1 LDALD
6 FLDAKRGYADTF
18 TEQQKLSPLTQL
30 ETLLKGGEDTR
41 ESSDEAAVINTCSP
55 TRGSNKKK
63 PVNQKKEAK
72 MTLEDHKKFLEE
84 VEAQVIKKRRN
95 IKK

>member
-1 LDALD
+1 
-6 FLDAKRGYADTF
+6 
-18 TEQQKLSPLTQL
+18 LTQL

-41 ESSDEAAVINTCSP
+41 EASDEAAVVNTSTP
-55 TRGSNKKK
+55 ARGSSKKK
-63 PVNQKKEAK
+63 AVNQKKEVK

-84 VEAQVIKKRRN
+84 VEAQVVKKRRN